1 MKKNRII
8 LLLLIGITVHA
19 QDKYFLPV
27 KYDSVSII
35 NSKFDF
41 SNYGYSIGLT
51 KKIDF
56 LDKLIFAN
64 DTDYVFQ
71 LLGFQTYQDF
81 KAQQYDFEKYPFT
94 NRHEDVEK
102 YLTLIDLNGD
112 TLKDV
117 IFDDLNPWMEFH
129 RIHMIIKGAND
140 WKELDISGF
149 IITNANFGD
158 HKLLDF
164 DTYEW
169 ACCDYPY
176 NIYRRYISSSD
187 TFKLNETIGI
197 PRGINLSLI
206 NSSLKEVTVGNDSL
220 VVYMDYEYRND
231 FEHDIKLANCTVTEH
246 ARIRFHEI
254 DYSLI
259 EIEFKYKVGFA
270 EFDKIFGWIKSVE

>member
-1 MKKNRII
+1 MKKIRII
-8 LLLLIGITVHA
+8 LLLLIGMTVHA

-27 KYDSVSII
+27 KYDPVSII
-35 NSKFDF
+35 NSKFNF
-41 SNYGYSIGLT
+41 SNYGYRIDLI

-81 KAQQYDFEKYPFT
+81 KTHQNDFEKYPFT
-94 NRHEDVEK
+94 NRHKDIEK
-102 YLTLIDLNGD
+102 YLSLIDLNGD
-112 TLKDV
+112 SILDV
-117 IFDDLNPWMEFH
+117 VFDDLNPWMEFH
-129 RIHMIIKGAND
+129 RIHMIIKEANN

-149 IITNANFGD
+149 IITNANLGD

-187 TFKLNETIGI
+187 TFKLKETIGI
-197 PRGINLSLI
+197 PRGIDHSLI
-206 NSSLKEVTVGNDSL
+206 NSDLKDVTIGSDSL
-220 VVYMDYEYRND
+220 TVYMDNKYRNN
-231 FEHDIKLANCTVTEH
+231 FEYEIKLANCTVKEH
-246 ARIRFHEI
+246 ARIKFHEV
-254 DYSLI
+254 DYLLI
-259 EIEFKYKVGFA
+259 EFEYDYKVGFA
-270 EFDKIFGWIKSVE
+270 KFDKIFGWVENTN